1 MSLMWGKND
10 NRDHLTRNWNHNN
23 DDLVIIIRPAKDNH
37 GLPVAPPLPDDPETL
52 LDALDAMKRHPTQ
65 DEIVEVLRELVRVAD
80 DPRSRLSECR
90 AAMVAA
96 RDVLAGLDNLNG
108 TPKGG

>member
-1 MSLMWGKND
+1 MRYD
-10 NRDHLTRNWNHNN
+10 NWNHNN
-23 DDLVIIIRPAKDNH
+23 DDLVLIIRPAKDNH

-65 DEIVEVLRELVRVAD
+65 DHQIIEVVLRELVRVAD
-80 DPRSRLSECR
+80 SENPASLAEQF

-96 RDVLAGLDNLNG
+96 REVLAQLD
-108 TPKGG
+108 KG